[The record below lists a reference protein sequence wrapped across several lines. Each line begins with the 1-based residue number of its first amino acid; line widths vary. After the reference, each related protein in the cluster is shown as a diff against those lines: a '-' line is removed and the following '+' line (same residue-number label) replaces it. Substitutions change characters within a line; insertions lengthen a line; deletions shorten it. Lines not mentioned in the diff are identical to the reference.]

1 MTVPD
6 LVPDSKHDVERPL
19 EPKFTKWLRWIVV
32 IFLVIPLM
40 WSAAGLEISP
50 SRIWKAPG
58 QILTLLGGMFPPNWT
73 GTPKTLELI
82 LESLYVAWIGTIIGA
97 TLSFPLAFL
106 AATNVAPRWVTL
118 PVRSFLSAI
127 RAFPELVL
135 AIMFIPAFGLGP
147 FAGTLAIGLH
157 SIGTLGKLS
166 SEVIEGV
173 DDGPIEAIKAS
184 GGTFFQQMRF
194 GVVPQALPT
203 IVAYWLY
210 RFEINIRASAVLGVI
225 GAGGVGAEIVGR
237 LRFRADWPKAGA
249 VLILTILTVLLID
262 TASSSIRRRIITGH
276 TSGSRPAKWMAAI
289 LGASEAPSTE
299 PINP

>member
-6 LVPDSKHDVERPL
+6 LVPDAVVEVERPI
-19 EPKFTKWLRWIVV
+19 EPRLTRWLRWIVV
-32 IFLVIPLM
+32 VVLIIPLL

-50 SRIWKAPG
+50 QRLWEAPG
-58 QILTLLGGMFPPNWT
+58 QIVTLLKGIFPPDWT
-73 GTPKTLELI
+73 GTPKTIELI

-97 TLSFPLAFL
+97 TLSFPLAFM

-173 DDGPIEAIKAS
+173 DDGPIEAIKSS
-184 GGTFFQQMRF
+184 GGTYFQQMRF

-203 IVAYWLY
+203 MVAYWLY

-237 LRFRADWPKAGA
+237 LRFRGDWPKAGA
-249 VLILTILTVLLID
+249 VLILTILTVLIID
-262 TASSSIRRRIITGH
+262 TASSTIRRRIITGR
-276 TSGSRPAKWMAAI
+276 TSSSRPAKWIAAV
-289 LGASEAPSTE
+289 LGASEPPSTE
-299 PINP
+299 IAEA

>member
-6 LVPDSKHDVERPL
+6 LVPDSTHEIKRPP
-19 EPKFTKWLRWIVV
+19 EPRFTKWLRWIVLV
-32 IFLVIPLM
+32 ALVIPLL

-50 SRIWKAPG
+50 SRIWQAPG
-58 QILTLLGGMFPPNWT
+58 QILTLLGGMFPPDWT

-97 TLSFPLAFL
+97 TLSFPLAFF

-118 PVRSFLSAI
+118 PVRSLLSAI

-173 DDGPIEAIKAS
+173 DDGPIEAIKSS

-237 LRFRADWPKAGA
+237 LRFRGDWPKAGA
-249 VLILTILTVLLID
+249 VLILTVLTVLLID

-276 TSGSRPAKWMAAI
+276 SSASRPAKWMSAL
-289 LGASEAPSTE
+289 LGSSEPPSTD
-299 PINP
+299 PIEA